1 VGLEMSEDFDT
12 ASIPPQEV
20 RLFLAAIAVSMAAL
34 CLGVVSATSSISA
47 QTGGFTAVLWVASWY
62 LAPKALGSLGT
73 PRFGKWGMLL
83 ASRSLLVFLGVI
95 NGMTVY
101 QASLVAAATLLTW
114 SARRR
119 MQAII

>member
-1 VGLEMSEDFDT
+1 MSEDFDT
-12 ASIPPQEV
+12 ASIPRQEV
-20 RLFLAAIAVSMAAL
+20 RLFLTALAVSMTAL

-47 QTGGFTAVLWVASWY
+47 QTGIFTGVLWVVSWC
-62 LAPKALGSLGT
+62 LVPKALGSLGT

-101 QASLVAAATLLTW
+101 QVSLVASATILTW

-119 MQAII
+119 MQAIV

>member
-1 VGLEMSEDFDT
+1 MGLEMSEDFDT

-20 RLFLAAIAVSMAAL
+20 RLFLAAIAVSTAAL
-34 CLGVVSATSSISA
+34 CMGVVSATSSISA
-47 QTGGFTAVLWVASWY
+47 QTGGFTAVLWVVSWC
-62 LAPKALGSLGT
+62 LVPKALGSLGT

-101 QASLVAAATLLTW
+101 QVSLVAAATLLTW

-119 MQAII
+119 MQAIV